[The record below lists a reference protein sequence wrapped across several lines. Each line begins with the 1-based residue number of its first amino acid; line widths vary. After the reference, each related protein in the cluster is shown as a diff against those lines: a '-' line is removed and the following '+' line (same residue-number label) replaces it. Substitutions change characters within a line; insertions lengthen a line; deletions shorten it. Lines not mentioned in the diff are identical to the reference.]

1 MVSAE
6 MRRFP
11 IQIQFWQQILRY
23 RHRTIVLDDV
33 RLVKLAM
40 IGNFALDQ
48 TAVKDSCNWQHYL
61 GGFYMVT

>member
-1 MVSAE
+1 MVLAE

-48 TAVKDSCNWQHYL
+48 TAVKNSWQHYL